1 MLTEFLYLLGFIL
14 FTFVISILVSLIMK
28 KGKFPEKK
36 DFEYLELFM
45 VGTIMLLDVIIIV
58 VLILDPTYDF
68 ISGLISYQDYYS
80 LMLISPESNL
90 YSFLYWLIFR
100 FTVLIFIGVKDER
113 KIIKEGVLKS

>member
-14 FTFVISILVSLIMK
+14 FTFIISILVSLIMK

-36 DFEYLELFM
+36 NFEYLEMFM
-45 VGTIMLLDVIIIV
+45 VATIMLLDVIIIV

-80 LMLISPESNL
+80 IMLISSDSNL

>member
-1 MLTEFLYLLGFIL
+1 
-14 FTFVISILVSLIMK
+14 MK

-45 VGTIMLLDVIIIV
+45 VATIMLLDVIIIV

-80 LMLISPESNL
+80 IMLISPESNL

-100 FTVLIFIGVKDER
+100 FTVLTFLGVKDER